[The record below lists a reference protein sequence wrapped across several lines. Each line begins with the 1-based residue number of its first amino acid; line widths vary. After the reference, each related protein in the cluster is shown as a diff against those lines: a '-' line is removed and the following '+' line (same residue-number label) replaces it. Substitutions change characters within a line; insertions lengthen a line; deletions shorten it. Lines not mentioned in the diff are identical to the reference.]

1 MTNHAVLTVWTLDNH
16 NFDPVARD
24 KLLTEEVVPRVS
36 TLPGFVE
43 GRWNRSLD
51 GVRAYNTVVFDDQAQ
66 LAAVDAARLVDLVEL
81 HLHCVRRRHPVGC
94 LLYTSPSP
102 RD

>member
-16 NFDPVARD
+16 NFDPVKRD

-43 GRWNRSLD
+43 GR
-51 GVRAYNTVVFDDQAQ
+51 GQ
-66 LAAVDAARLVDLVEL
+66 VEA
-81 HLHCVRRRHPVGC
+81 
-94 LLYTSPSP
+94 S
-102 RD
+102 

>member
-16 NFDPVARD
+16 NFDPVERD

-43 GRWNRSLD
+43 GREPVIRRRPRVQHRGLRRSGSGR
-51 GVRAYNTVVFDDQAQ
+51 GVRRV
-66 LAAVDAARLVDLVEL
+66 
-81 HLHCVRRRHPVGC
+81 CPW
-94 LLYTSPSP
+94 
-102 RD
+102 

>member
-16 NFDPVARD
+16 NFDPVVRD
-24 KLLTEEVVPRVS
+24 KLLTEEVVPRVR

-51 GVRAYNTVVFDDQAQ
+51 GVRA
-66 LAAVDAARLVDLVEL
+66 
-81 HLHCVRRRHPVGC
+81 
-94 LLYTSPSP
+94 
-102 RD
+102 